1 MDEEVI
7 VLEWVTES
15 EYESAQS
22 IVGEDGDDW
31 YSSNE
36 ADQFFD
42 AFQEEPV
49 PEDAE
54 AAVHPEPEPID
65 EEAVVEELLP
75 K

>member
-1 MDEEVI
+1 MTMDEEVI

-42 AFQEEPV
+42 AFQEEP
-49 PEDAE
+49 EGGC
-54 AAVHPEPEPID
+54 
-65 EEAVVEELLP
+65 
-75 K
+75 

>member
-1 MDEEVI
+1 MSQLNPLLVRMVMI
-7 VLEWVTES
+7 GTRLTKRIS
-15 EYESAQS
+15 FLMLSKRNQK
-22 IVGEDGDDW
+22 EDVEGL
-31 YSSNE
+31 
-36 ADQFFD
+36 
-42 AFQEEPV
+42 V

>member
-1 MDEEVI
+1 M
-7 VLEWVTES
+7 LS
-15 EYESAQS
+15 KRNQK
-22 IVGEDGDDW
+22 EDVEGL
-31 YSSNE
+31 
-36 ADQFFD
+36 
-42 AFQEEPV
+42 V